1 MSDFKDRLPKALGS
15 FQESTIAGGE
25 AKMAGIQRR
34 QYVKALGEAE
44 KRAVSLR
51 QKAAKTEG
59 RLARSRLEEAAHRA
73 DQAAEAMRKK
83 IAELG

>member
-15 FQESTIAGGE
+15 LKESTIARGE
-25 AKMAGIQRR
+25 ANIAGIQRK
-34 QYVKALGEAE
+34 QYEKAFRDAE

-51 QKAAKTEG
+51 LKAEKTEG
-59 RLARSRLEEAAHRA
+59 RLVRTRLEEAALQA